1 MGRDIGE
8 DRLAELWNAGVGSS
22 TQRLIGQKA
31 EEALDEVEPRR
42 VGRREVQVHVREV
55 RQELAARAKERR
67 LALNISQQELAERS
81 GVSLGSIKRFESS
94 GQVSLASLLEIA
106 LVLGRLGDFEALFIS
121 NDKTASLFEPE
132 LKKRKRSSRK
142 TR

>member
-1 MGRDIGE
+1 M
-8 DRLAELWNAGVGSS
+8 LAVSLKTA
-22 TQRLIGQKA
+22 K
-31 EEALDEVEPRR
+31 
-42 VGRREVQVHVREV
+42 EV

-106 LVLGRLGDFEALFIS
+106 LVLGRLGDFETLFAS
-121 NDKTASLFEPE
+121 NDKPASLFEPE
-132 LKKRKRSSRK
+132 PKKRKRSSRK
-142 TR
+142 TQ